1 MSQKNSIIIDTGYI
15 VALFNEKDE
24 HHRAATELD
33 QQLGDSYQFVSTV
46 FVLQEICWLLSQRVG
61 HHMLL
66 QFMDC
71 VHAELILFPA
81 LPNQWVEK
89 ATVVL
94 RKYSDKKLDLADA
107 SIVVL
112 ADHLNLGDVLSVD
125 VKDFTMLRWGNGKKT
140 FHNLMSF

>member
-1 MSQKNSIIIDTGYI
+1 
-15 VALFNEKDE
+15 
-24 HHRAATELD
+24 
-33 QQLGDSYQFVSTV
+33 
-46 FVLQEICWLLSQRVG
+46 
-61 HHMLL
+61 
-66 QFMDC
+66 MDC